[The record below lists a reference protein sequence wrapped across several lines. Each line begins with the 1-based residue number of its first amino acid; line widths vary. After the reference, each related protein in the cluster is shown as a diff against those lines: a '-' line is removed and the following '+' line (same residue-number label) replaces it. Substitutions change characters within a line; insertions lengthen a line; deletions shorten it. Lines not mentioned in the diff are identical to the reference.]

1 MLNDRDRDER
11 EKERERQRQAFAGGP
26 FSMFGPMQ
34 MQPSRPNG
42 GGMMP
47 GNMGRG
53 PMLEPPRFIGP
64 ANPGSLGMRRGVAE
78 EMARTSAIQR
88 NVQPQNALMGAM
100 YAGLLGPLMQG

>member
-11 EKERERQRQAFAGGP
+11 EKERERQRQAF
-26 FSMFGPMQ
+26 
-34 MQPSRPNG
+34 
-42 GGMMP
+42 
-47 GNMGRG
+47 
-53 PMLEPPRFIGP
+53 
-64 ANPGSLGMRRGVAE
+64 AE